1 MNLYQIDQQIEALIQ
16 ESVDL
21 ETGEILPDASAKLD
35 VLIQDKNQ
43 KIINTAKFIKNRSA
57 FVDAMKGEIKKLSE
71 RIKSEE
77 SKMSWLEDYV
87 KHYMAYGEKYEDPQ
101 CVVSLRKTSRVEVG
115 DINLIPSNYRREKV
129 EVSADK
135 KAIAEA
141 IKSGSTV
148 NGAQLIETF
157 SLQIK

>member
-1 MNLYQIDQQIEALIQ
+1 MNLYQIDQQIENLIQ
-16 ESVDL
+16 ASVDL
-21 ETGEILPDASAKLD
+21 ETGEILPDASTKLD
-35 VLIQDKNQ
+35 ALIQDKNQ
-43 KIINTAKFIKNRSA
+43 KIINTAKYIKNRSA
-57 FVDAMKGEIKKLSE
+57 FVDAMKGEVRALSE
-71 RIKSEE
+71 RIRSEE
-77 SKMSWLEDYV
+77 SRMSWLEDYA

-101 CVVSLRKTSRVEVG
+101 CVVSLRRASRVEVG
-115 DINLIPSNYRREKV
+115 DINLIPDNYKREKV
-129 EVSADK
+129 KVSADK